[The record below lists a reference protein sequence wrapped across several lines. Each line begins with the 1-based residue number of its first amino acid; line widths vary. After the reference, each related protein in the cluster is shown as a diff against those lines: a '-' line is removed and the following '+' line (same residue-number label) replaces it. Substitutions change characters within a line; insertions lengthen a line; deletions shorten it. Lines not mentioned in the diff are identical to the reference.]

1 MTVLYRFIW
10 MPPLNSEDRV
20 RELCAR
26 ATAAKT
32 DAELL
37 PVLLQLQS
45 AIAEQIR
52 RIRLIAAKEIPRA
65 FRSNSK
71 AAD

>member
-1 MTVLYRFIW
+1 

-20 RELCAR
+20 RELSAR